1 MSNYG
6 DIVNAIV
13 DRLKTELTYLSN
25 QVYPISERSEVY
37 SFSGMRTPFVL
48 VHYSGGTIRDGH
60 DYEDQDHTIFA
71 FIYKHG
77 WDKNGAG
84 IHKAIIPGDKSI
96 PTIVNDVKKK
106 LDLYMFYTE
115 LPNYIY
121 HAAAQSFSATTTTA
135 ALGIPDEFYHNSGGV
150 RMLYQ
155 VEERNL

>member
-13 DRLKTELTYLSN
+13 ARLKTELPYLNN
-25 QVYPISERSEVY
+25 QVFPISERSEVFKY
-37 SFSGMRTPFVL
+37 KGLNTPFVL
-48 VHYSGGTIRDGH
+48 VYYAGAPIADGH
-60 DYEDQDHTIFA
+60 GFEDQNHTIFA
-71 FIYKHG
+71 LAYKHG
-77 WDKNGAG
+77 WNKDGDG
-84 IHKAIIPGDKSI
+84 IHKATITGDRPI
-96 PTIVNDVKKK
+96 ATIVNEVKRK

-121 HAAAQSFSATTTTA
+121 HAAAQNFNATTNTA